1 MNRFL
6 RGVSLY
12 LLVAII
18 FIAIISTFYSPSE
31 GKRQVEYWQFL
42 RYLESGQL
50 VSVKIIGEQK
60 LEGVLRDNTTFVTHI
75 PPNNT
80 DLLRR
85 LEERGVQ
92 ISVEPPPSP
101 PWWLSLLPN
110 LITLVVFVGIWLF
123 FLNQMQG
130 GSNRAMS
137 FGKSRARLHTEEKTR
152 VTFNDV
158 AGLDEAKQELQEI
171 VEFLK
176 HPKKF
181 VELGARVPKGI
192 LLVGPPGTG
201 KTLLARAVAGEA
213 GVPFFSISGSDFV
226 EMFVGVG
233 AARVRDLFETAKKNA
248 PCIVFI
254 DELDAVGR
262 QRGAGLGGG
271 HDEREQT
278 LNQLLVEMDGFEP
291 NSGIIVMAATNRPD
305 VLDPALLRPGRFDRK
320 VVVDR
325 PDVEGRYEI
334 LKVHSRNK
342 PLAPDVDLKLL
353 ARRTP
358 GFVGADLENVMNE
371 AAILAA
377 RRGKKRITMEECEEA
392 IDRVLMGPERRR
404 RVIRPQDKKVLA
416 YHEAGHAL
424 VAHFL
429 PHSDPVH
436 KVTIV
441 GRGLAGG
448 YTMVLPDEDR
458 LVETRSELLDRLAHI
473 LGGRAAE
480 ELAFQEVSTGAQNDL
495 EQATKLARTMV
506 MAWGM
511 SDRLGPLTFGRQH
524 EDLIFLGR
532 DIARD
537 RNYSEQVA
545 AAIDEEVR
553 RLIEEAYSRARQIL
567 QDHRDALERVVQA
580 LEERETLDRESFVAA
595 VEGQPLPA
603 RPSAGAADAST
614 RTTPAASDSK
624 EKERRRTLDQ
634 EGLLEPP
641 ATKPRPAEG

>member
-6 RGVSLY
+6 RGVMLY
-12 LLVAII
+12 LL
-18 FIAIISTFYSPSE
+18 IAIVLVSIVSTFYSPSE
-31 GKRQVEYWQFL
+31 SKRQIEYYQFTRL
-42 RYLESGQL
+42 LDSGQ
-50 VSVKIIGEQK
+50 VASVRFVGDQR
-60 LEGVLRDNTTFVTHI
+60 LEGTLKDNTSFSTYI
-75 PPNNT
+75 PAGSTQEVMRN
-80 DLLRR
+80 
-85 LEERGVQ
+85 LEAKGVA
-92 ISVEPPPSP
+92 ISAEPPPNP
-101 PWWLSLLPN
+101 PWWLNLLPN
-110 LITLVVFVGIWLF
+110 LLMLVVFVGIWLF
-123 FLNQMQG
+123 ILNQMQG

-137 FGKSRARLHTEEKTR
+137 FGKSRARLHTEEKTK

-158 AGLDEAKQELQEI
+158 AGLDEAKQELQEV

-181 VELGARVPKGI
+181 VDIGARVPKGI

-233 AARVRDLFETAKKNA
+233 AARVRDLFETAKKNS

-291 NSGIIVMAATNRPD
+291 NSGIIIMAATNRPD

-334 LKVHSRNK
+334 LRVHSRNK

-377 RRGKKRITMEECEEA
+377 RRGKKRITMDECEEA
-392 IDRVLMGPERRR
+392 IDRVIMGPERRH

-458 LVETRSELLDRLAHI
+458 MVETRSELLDRLAHI

-480 ELAFQEVSTGAQNDL
+480 QLAFSEISTGAQNDL
-495 EQATKLARTMV
+495 EQATKLARQMV

-511 SDRLGPLTFGRQH
+511 SEKLGPLTFGRQH

-545 AAIDEEVR
+545 AAIDDEVR
-553 RLIEEAYSRARQIL
+553 RLIEEAYSKAATIL
-567 QDHRDALERVVQA
+567 KDHRDALERVVEA
-580 LEERETLDRESFVAA
+580 LMEKETLNREAFVAT
-595 VEGQPLPA
+595 VEGRELPA
-603 RPSAGAADAST
+603 EAPAPSA
-614 RTTPAASDSK
+614 PAASPEARPAAGADRP
-624 EKERRRTLDQ
+624 RRALDKD
-634 EGLLEPP
+634 GLLEPP
-641 ATKPRPAEG
+641 GKQPRPAEG

>member
-6 RGVSLY
+6 RGISLY
-12 LLVAII
+12 LLVAIVL
-18 FIAIISTFYSPSE
+18 IAIVSTFYSPSE
-31 GKRQVEYWQFL
+31 SRRQLEYYQFTRL
-42 RYLESGQL
+42 LDQGQ
-50 VSVKIIGEQK
+50 VANVRFVGDQR
-60 LEGVLRDNTTFVTHI
+60 LEGTLKDGAGFVTYI
-75 PPNNT
+75 PANT
-80 DLLRR
+80 AQEVMRR
-85 LEERGVQ
+85 LEERGVP
-92 ISVEPPPSP
+92 ISAEPPPNP
-101 PWWLSLLPN
+101 PWWLNLLPN
-110 LITLVVFVGIWLF
+110 LLTLVVFVGIWLF
-123 FLNQMQG
+123 ILNQMQG

-137 FGKSRARLHTEEKTR
+137 FGKSRARLHTEEKTK
-152 VTFNDV
+152 VTFADV

-176 HPKKF
+176 HPRKF
-181 VELGARVPKGI
+181 VEMGARVPKGV

-201 KTLLARAVAGEA
+201 KTLMARAVAGEA

-320 VVVDR
+320 IVVDR

-377 RRGKKRITMEECEEA
+377 RRGKKRIGMDELEEA

-429 PHSDPVH
+429 PNSDPVH

-448 YTMVLPDEDR
+448 YTMVLPDEDK

-480 ELAFQEVSTGAQNDL
+480 ELAFAEVSTGAQNDL
-495 EQATKLARTMV
+495 EQATKLARQMV

-511 SDRLGPLTFGRQH
+511 SERLGPLTFGRQH

-532 DIARD
+532 DLARD

-553 RLIEEAYSRARQIL
+553 RLIEEAYEKARTIL
-567 QDHRDALERVVQA
+567 QERRDALERVVSA
-580 LEERETLDRESFVAA
+580 LMERETLNREAFVAV
-595 VEGQPLPA
+595 VEGRTLPE
-603 RPSAGAADAST
+603 PSEAAEAEG
-614 RTTPAASDSK
+614 SK
-624 EKERRRTLDQ
+624 QLAQAERSERRRLLEQ

-641 ATKPRPAEG
+641 ATKRQPRPAEG

>member
-6 RGVSLY
+6 RGISLY
-12 LLVAII
+12 LLIAII
-18 FIAIISTFYSPSE
+18 FIAIVSTFYSPSE
-31 GKRQVEYWQFL
+31 GKRQIEYWQFV
-42 RYLESGQL
+42 RYLEAGQL
-50 VSVKIIGEQK
+50 VSVRVIGDQKI
-60 LEGVLRDNTTFVTHI
+60 EGVLRDNTTFVTNI
-75 PPNNT
+75 PPNGG
-80 DLLRR
+80 DLIKR
-85 LEERGVQ
+85 LEEKGVQ
-92 ISVEPPPSP
+92 IAVEPPPSP

-137 FGKSRARLHTEEKTR
+137 FGKSRARLHTEEKTK

-181 VELGARVPKGI
+181 VEMGARVPKGI

-233 AARVRDLFETAKKNA
+233 AARVRDLFETAKKNS

-291 NSGIIVMAATNRPD
+291 NSGIIIMAATNRPD

-342 PLAPDVDLKLL
+342 PLGPDVDLKVL

-377 RRGKKRITMEECEEA
+377 RRGKKRIGMDECEEA

-458 LVETRSELLDRLAHI
+458 MVETRSELLDRLAHI

-480 ELAFQEVSTGAQNDL
+480 ELAFNEVSTGAQNDL

-511 SDRLGPLTFGRQH
+511 SKLGPLTFGRQH

-545 AAIDEEVR
+545 AAIDDEVR
-553 RLIEEAYSRARQIL
+553 SLIEEAYTRASNIL
-567 QDHRDALERVVQA
+567 KEHREALQRVVQA
-580 LEERETLDRESFVAA
+580 LEERETLDREAFVAA
-595 VEGQPLPA
+595 VEGRELPA
-603 RPSAGAADAST
+603 RA
-614 RTTPAASDSK
+614 PAAAVEPARPAPVTQES
-624 EKERRRTLDQ
+624 KERRRALDGD
-634 EGLLEPP
+634 GLLEPP
-641 ATKPRPAEG
+641 AKQPRPAEG

>member
-1 MNRFL
+1 MNRLL
-6 RGVSLY
+6 RGISLY
-12 LLVAII
+12 LLVAIVL
-18 FIAIISTFYSPSE
+18 IAIVSTFYSPSE
-31 GKRQVEYWQFL
+31 SKRQLEYYQFTRL
-42 RYLESGQL
+42 LDQGQ
-50 VSVKIIGEQK
+50 VASVRFVGDQR
-60 LEGVLRDNTTFVTHI
+60 LEGTLKDNSSFVTYI
-75 PPNNT
+75 PANT
-80 DLLRR
+80 AQEVMRR
-85 LEERGVQ
+85 LEEKGVP
-92 ISVEPPPSP
+92 ISAEPPPNP
-101 PWWLSLLPN
+101 PWWLNLLPN
-110 LITLVVFVGIWLF
+110 LLTLVVFVGIWLF
-123 FLNQMQG
+123 ILNQMQG

-137 FGKSRARLHTEEKTR
+137 FGKSRARLHTEEKTK
-152 VTFNDV
+152 VTFADV
-158 AGLDEAKQELQEI
+158 AGLEEAKQELQEI

-176 HPKKF
+176 HPRKF
-181 VELGARVPKGI
+181 VEMGARVPKGI

-291 NSGIIVMAATNRPD
+291 NTGIIVMAATNRPD

-377 RRGKKRITMEECEEA
+377 RRNKKRITMEELEEA

-429 PHSDPVH
+429 PNSDPVH

-448 YTMVLPDEDR
+448 YTMVLPDEDK

-480 ELAFQEVSTGAQNDL
+480 ELAFSEVSTGAQNDL
-495 EQATKLARTMV
+495 EQATKLARQMV

-553 RLIEEAYSRARQIL
+553 RLIEEAYKKARTIL
-567 QDHRDALERVVQA
+567 QEKRDALERVVAA
-580 LEERETLDRESFVAA
+580 LMERETLNREAFVAV
-595 VEGQPLPA
+595 VEGRPLPA
-603 RPSAGAADAST
+603 PATSPVEPEPGKQAAQQERS
-614 RTTPAASDSK
+614 
-624 EKERRRTLDQ
+624 ERRRLLEQ

-641 ATKPRPAEG
+641 PPAKQPRPAEG

>member
-6 RGVSLY
+6 RGISLY
-12 LLVAII
+12 LLVAIVL
-18 FIAIISTFYSPSE
+18 IAIVSTFYSPSE
-31 GKRQVEYWQFL
+31 SRRQLEYYQFTRL
-42 RYLESGQL
+42 LDQGQ
-50 VSVKIIGEQK
+50 VANVRFVGDQR
-60 LEGVLRDNTTFVTHI
+60 LEGTLKDGSGFVTYI
-75 PPNNT
+75 PANT
-80 DLLRR
+80 AQEVMRR
-85 LEERGVQ
+85 LEERGVP
-92 ISVEPPPSP
+92 ISAEPPPNP
-101 PWWLSLLPN
+101 PWWLNLLPN
-110 LITLVVFVGIWLF
+110 LLTLVVFVGIWLF
-123 FLNQMQG
+123 ILNQMQG

-137 FGKSRARLHTEEKTR
+137 FGKSRARLHTEEKTK
-152 VTFNDV
+152 VTFADV

-176 HPKKF
+176 HPRKF
-181 VELGARVPKGI
+181 VEMGARVPKGV

-201 KTLLARAVAGEA
+201 KTLMARAVAGEA

-320 VVVDR
+320 IVVDR

-377 RRGKKRITMEECEEA
+377 RRGKKRIGMDELEEA

-429 PHSDPVH
+429 PNSDPVH

-448 YTMVLPDEDR
+448 YTMVLPDEDK

-480 ELAFQEVSTGAQNDL
+480 ELAFAEVSTGAQNDL
-495 EQATKLARTMV
+495 EQATKLARQMV

-511 SDRLGPLTFGRQH
+511 SERLGPLTFGRQH

-532 DIARD
+532 DLARD

-553 RLIEEAYSRARQIL
+553 RLIEEAYEKARTIL
-567 QDHRDALERVVQA
+567 QERRDALERVVSA
-580 LEERETLDRESFVAA
+580 LMERETLNREAFVAV
-595 VEGQPLPA
+595 VEGRTLPE
-603 RPSAGAADAST
+603 PSEAAEAEG
-614 RTTPAASDSK
+614 SK
-624 EKERRRTLDQ
+624 QLAQAERSERRRLLEQ

-641 ATKPRPAEG
+641 ATKRQPRPAEG

>member
-6 RGVSLY
+6 RGVMLY
-12 LLVAII
+12 LL
-18 FIAIISTFYSPSE
+18 IAIVLVSIVSTFYSPSE
-31 GKRQVEYWQFL
+31 SKRQIEYYQFTRL
-42 RYLESGQL
+42 LDSGQ
-50 VSVKIIGEQK
+50 VASVRFVGDQR
-60 LEGVLRDNTTFVTHI
+60 LEGTLKDNTSFSTYI
-75 PPNNT
+75 PAGSTQEVMRN
-80 DLLRR
+80 
-85 LEERGVQ
+85 LEAKGVA
-92 ISVEPPPSP
+92 ISAEPPPNP
-101 PWWLSLLPN
+101 PWWLNLLPN
-110 LITLVVFVGIWLF
+110 LLMLVVFVGIWLF
-123 FLNQMQG
+123 ILNQMQG

-137 FGKSRARLHTEEKTR
+137 FGKSRARLHTEEKTK

-158 AGLDEAKQELQEI
+158 AGLDEAKQELQEV

-181 VELGARVPKGI
+181 VDIGARVPKGI

-233 AARVRDLFETAKKNA
+233 AARVRDLFETAKKNS

-291 NSGIIVMAATNRPD
+291 NSGIIIMAATNRPD

-334 LKVHSRNK
+334 LRVHSRNK

-377 RRGKKRITMEECEEA
+377 RRGKKRITMDECEEA
-392 IDRVLMGPERRR
+392 IDRVIMGPERRHK
-404 RVIRPQDKKVLA
+404 VIRPQDKKVLA

-458 LVETRSELLDRLAHI
+458 MVETRSELLDRLAHI

-480 ELAFQEVSTGAQNDL
+480 QLAFSEISTGAQNDL
-495 EQATKLARTMV
+495 EQATKLARQMV

-511 SDRLGPLTFGRQH
+511 SEKLGPLTFGRQH

-545 AAIDEEVR
+545 AAIDDEVR
-553 RLIEEAYSRARQIL
+553 RLIEEAYSKAATIL
-567 QDHRDALERVVQA
+567 KDHRDALERVVEA
-580 LEERETLDRESFVAA
+580 LMEKETLNREAFVAT
-595 VEGQPLPA
+595 VEGRELPA
-603 RPSAGAADAST
+603 EAPAPSA
-614 RTTPAASDSK
+614 PAASPEARSAAGA
-624 EKERRRTLDQ
+624 ERPRRALDKD
-634 EGLLEPP
+634 GLLEPP
-641 ATKPRPAEG
+641 GKQPRPAEG

>member
-6 RGVSLY
+6 RGISLY
-12 LLVAII
+12 LLVAIVL
-18 FIAIISTFYSPSE
+18 IAIVSTFYSPSE
-31 GKRQVEYWQFL
+31 SRRQLEYYQFTRL
-42 RYLESGQL
+42 LDQGQ
-50 VSVKIIGEQK
+50 VANVRFIGDQR
-60 LEGVLRDNTTFVTHI
+60 LEGTLKDGSGFVTYI
-75 PPNNT
+75 PANT
-80 DLLRR
+80 GQEVMRR
-85 LEERGVQ
+85 LEERGVPV
-92 ISVEPPPSP
+92 SAEPPPNP
-101 PWWLSLLPN
+101 PWWLNLLPN
-110 LITLVVFVGIWLF
+110 LLTLVVFVGIWLF
-123 FLNQMQG
+123 ILNQMQG

-137 FGKSRARLHTEEKTR
+137 FGKSRARLHTEERTK
-152 VTFNDV
+152 VTFADV
-158 AGLDEAKQELQEI
+158 AGLEEAKQELQEI

-176 HPKKF
+176 HPRKF
-181 VELGARVPKGI
+181 VERGARVPKGI
-192 LLVGPPGTG
+192 LRVGPPGTG
-201 KTLLARAVAGEA
+201 KTLMARAVAGEA

-233 AARVRDLFETAKKNA
+233 AARVRDRFEPAKKHA

-305 VLDPALLRPGRFDRK
+305 VLDPSLLRPGRFDRK
-320 VVVDR
+320 VLVDR

-342 PLAPDVDLKLL
+342 PMAPDVDLKLL

-377 RRGKKRITMEECEEA
+377 RRGKKRIGMDELEEA
-392 IDRVLMGPERRR
+392 IDRVIMGPERRR

-429 PHSDPVH
+429 PNADPVH

-448 YTMVLPDEDR
+448 YTMVLPDEDK

-480 ELAFQEVSTGAQNDL
+480 ELAFAEVSTGAQNDL
-495 EQATKLARTMV
+495 EQATKLARQMV

-553 RLIEEAYSRARQIL
+553 RLIEEAYDKARTIL
-567 QDHRDALERVVQA
+567 Q
-580 LEERETLDRESFVAA
+580 
-595 VEGQPLPA
+595 
-603 RPSAGAADAST
+603 
-614 RTTPAASDSK
+614 
-624 EKERRRTLDQ
+624 
-634 EGLLEPP
+634 
-641 ATKPRPAEG
+641 

>member
-6 RGVSLY
+6 RGISLY
-12 LLVAII
+12 LLVAIVL
-18 FIAIISTFYSPSE
+18 IAIVSTFYSPSE
-31 GKRQVEYWQFL
+31 SKRQLEYYQFTRL
-42 RYLESGQL
+42 LDQGQ
-50 VSVKIIGEQK
+50 VANVRFVGDQR
-60 LEGVLRDNTTFVTHI
+60 LEGTLKDNSSFVTYI
-75 PPNNT
+75 PANT
-80 DLLRR
+80 AQEVMRR
-85 LEERGVQ
+85 LEEKGVP
-92 ISVEPPPSP
+92 ISAEPPPNP
-101 PWWLSLLPN
+101 PWWLNLLPN
-110 LITLVVFVGIWLF
+110 LLTLIVFVGIWLF
-123 FLNQMQG
+123 ILNQMQG

-137 FGKSRARLHTEEKTR
+137 FGKSRARLHTEEKTK
-152 VTFNDV
+152 VTFADV
-158 AGLDEAKQELQEI
+158 AGLEEAKQELQEI

-176 HPKKF
+176 HPRKF
-181 VELGARVPKGI
+181 VEMGARVPKGI

-334 LKVHSRNK
+334 LKIHSRNK

-377 RRGKKRITMEECEEA
+377 RRSKKRITMEELEEA

-429 PHSDPVH
+429 PNSDPVH

-448 YTMVLPDEDR
+448 YTMVLPDEDK
-458 LVETRSELLDRLAHI
+458 LVETRSELLDRLAHM

-480 ELAFQEVSTGAQNDL
+480 ELAFSEVSTGAQNDL
-495 EQATKLARTMV
+495 EQATKLARQMV

-511 SDRLGPLTFGRQH
+511 SERLGPLTFGRQH

-553 RLIEEAYSRARQIL
+553 RLIEEAYKKARAIL
-567 QDHRDALERVVQA
+567 QEKRDSLERVVAA
-580 LEERETLDRESFVAA
+580 LMERETLNREAFLAA
-595 VEGQPLPA
+595 VEGRAIPA
-603 RPSAGAADAST
+603 PTSAPAEAEPTKQAAQQERA
-614 RTTPAASDSK
+614 
-624 EKERRRTLDQ
+624 ERRRLLEQ

-641 ATKPRPAEG
+641 AKQVRPAEG

>member
-12 LLVAII
+12 LLVAVVL
-18 FIAIISTFYSPSE
+18 IAIVSTFYSPSE
-31 GKRQVEYWQFL
+31 SKRQIEYYQFTRL
-42 RYLESGQL
+42 LDSGQ
-50 VSVKIIGEQK
+50 VASVRFVGEQR
-60 LEGVLRDNTTFVTHI
+60 LEGTLKDNASFVTYI
-75 PPNNT
+75 PSNT
-80 DLLRR
+80 AQEVMRKV
-85 LEERGVQ
+85 EEKGVPV
-92 ISVEPPPSP
+92 SAEPPPNP
-101 PWWLSLLPN
+101 PWWLNLLPQ
-110 LITLVVFVGIWLF
+110 LLTLVVFVGIWLF
-123 FLNQMQG
+123 ILNQMQG

-137 FGKSRARLHTEEKTR
+137 FGKSRARLHTEEKTK

-158 AGLDEAKQELQEI
+158 AGLDEAKQELQEV

-176 HPKKF
+176 HPRKF
-181 VELGARVPKGI
+181 VDMGARVPKGI

-233 AARVRDLFETAKKNA
+233 AARVRDLFETAKKNS

-291 NSGIIVMAATNRPD
+291 NSGIIIMAATNRPD

-342 PLAPDVDLKLL
+342 PLSQDVDLKLL

-358 GFVGADLENVMNE
+358 GFVGADLENLMNE

-377 RRGKKRITMEECEEA
+377 RRGKKRISMDECEEA
-392 IDRVLMGPERRR
+392 IDRVLMGPERRH

-458 LVETRSELLDRLAHI
+458 MVETRSELLDRLAHI
-473 LGGRAAE
+473 LGGRASE
-480 ELAFQEVSTGAQNDL
+480 ELAFSEISTGAQNDL
-495 EQATKLARTMV
+495 EQATKLARQMV

-553 RLIEEAYSRARQIL
+553 RLIEEAYQKAVGIL
-567 QDHRDALERVVQA
+567 KEHRDALERVVTVLQEKET
-580 LEERETLDRESFVAA
+580 LNRETFLAA
-595 VEGQPLPA
+595 VEGRELPA
-603 RPSAGAADAST
+603 PS
-614 RTTPAASDSK
+614 TPAAEPEPK
-624 EKERRRTLDQ
+624 VVPAGQERTERRRILDQ
-634 EGLLEPP
+634 EGILEPP
-641 ATKPRPAEG
+641 GKQPRPAEG